1 MGSTTVQMQYE
12 EVRKGIATINNCSN
26 VMDNILTDFSTN
38 INTATSDENFQGVAK
53 ESLTEQFNLLKQN
66 FDSYINLLI
75 KFAKMYNVA
84 VDFTERTETA
94 LKQEADNLE
103 QGPKIS

>member
-1 MGSTTVQMQYE
+1 MESTTVQMQYD
-12 EVRKGIATINNCSN
+12 EVRKGITTITNCSN
-26 VMDNILTDFSTN
+26 VMDNILNDFNAN
-38 INTATSDENFQGVAK
+38 INIATSDENFQGLAK
-53 ESLTEQFNLLKQN
+53 ESLTEQYNLLKQN

-94 LKQEADNLE
+94 LKQEAENIQ
-103 QGPKIS
+103 QGPNIS